1 MGLFTD
7 GFKLLKKASEPLYKT
22 PKSIQ
27 ETIEIMAVAENG
39 IFEVSRNKYSKCYR
53 FQDIN
58 YTTATEDEQ
67 IGIFERYCKF
77 LNSLDCNYKITINN
91 KNKNMEDLRDKV
103 LITEKNDGF
112 NNYRRIYNDIIEEKI
127 IEGRQGIEQERY
139 LTITIERKNFE
150 EAKAQFATLEATIH
164 KAFIE
169 LGAEIVPLNGNERLK
184 VLYDYYHLGD
194 EGSFDF
200 DIKKA
205 KKVGADFKNDLCNGM
220 VKYFPDHFED
230 ESKYCKALFI
240 KKYPSSL
247 SDRFINEIT
256 SLPVHSITSIDVVPV
271 PKDLTT
277 KVLQKKYL
285 GIESDII
292 KQQRVRNKNNDFST
306 EISYAKRTEKKEIEA
321 IMDDVRENDQCLFFV
336 GVTIILMAESK
347 KELESVCETVETI
360 GKRNS
365 CTIDTHYLKQR
376 EALNTALPIG
386 VRQVE
391 TMRTLLTQSLAV
403 LMPFNVQ
410 ELNDSTGNYY
420 GINQIS
426 KNVNIGN
433 RKKLI
438 NGNGFVFGVPGSG
451 KSFFCKMEMGSVFL
465 SGDDEIIVID
475 PMNEYFDIAQTYG
488 GTVVNMS
495 TYTDNY
501 VNPLEM
507 DVWSLDPNDSKG
519 MIREKGE
526 FMLGLCEQCIGDSL
540 NSRQKSIIDRCVR
553 KMYID
558 IARGREKYIPVMSD
572 FYDILMEQPEDEA
585 KDIALSL
592 ELFVNGSLNIF
603 NHQTNVDV
611 DNRFTVYG
619 IRDLGTELSPI
630 TMLVMMESIQNRIV
644 ENGQKGKA
652 TWLYIDEFHVL
663 LNSEYSAKYLQQL
676 WKKVRKQGGLCT
688 GITQNVVDL
697 LQNYTATTMLAN
709 CETVGFGDNKKV
721 RKRNKEDWSVVEG
734 AIPRIVSDEMFYE
747 VNKML
752 RVEARGIEKSTKKR
766 KKNLFICPYCG
777 RKLMNS
783 SAVCTPKLLCPKRR
797 MVRTGECQ
805 QIFMLKSEAQDKVLE
820 ITKEICRT
828 LIQEEELKKASK
840 DKRKVTSDEYLI
852 SELKAEYDRISNS
865 TVSCY
870 QSYRE
875 GKYTKE
881 EYVQLRKT
889 NQELLADLENQIS
902 DLQEKVANQEPDAEE
917 KIEQLTQYSMLE
929 QYDGDVLSNIID
941 KVLIYNDKDIEI
953 VFKGENFIRNAV

>member
-1 MGLFTD
+1 MFKWLFKKK
-7 GFKLLKKASEPLYKT
+7 GCAKHMNNKLEVIGIDHGWSMMKTISQVFVTGVKEITTTPALFGDVLEYEGKFYKVGT
-22 PKSIQ
+22 VRQ
-27 ETIEIMAVAENG
+27 EVKDTKVEDDSFYLLTLAAVAKELKRRG
-39 IFEVSRNKYSKCYR
+39 LAEAKVFLAVGLPLTR
-53 FQDIN
+53 FG
-58 YTTATEDEQ
+58 A
-67 IGIFERYCKF
+67 
-77 LNSLDCNYKITINN
+77 
-91 KNKNMEDLRDKV
+91 
-103 LITEKNDGF
+103 EKNDF
-112 NNYRRIYNDIIEEKI
+112 IK
-127 IEGRQGIEQERY
+127 Y
-139 LTITIERKNFE
+139 LTKNKRVSFKYENEPYYIEMDDVAVFPQCYAAVVDKIP
-150 EAKAQFATLEATIH
+150 TM
-164 KAFIE
+164 
-169 LGAEIVPLNGNERLK
+169 
-184 VLYDYYHLGD
+184 
-194 EGSFDF
+194 
-200 DIKKA
+200 A
-205 KKVGADFKNDLCNGM
+205 KKTLIVDIGSWTIDIMPVINKS
-220 VKYFPDHFED
+220 PD
-230 ESKYCKALFI
+230 ESKCVTIPKGLI
-240 KKYPSSL
+240 TCMRS
-247 SDRFINEIT
+247 INEQCVRQLNGEVDESEIQNIMRYGR
-256 SLPVHSITSIDVVPV
+256 SDIDDEYFAIIKAEIEDFVDKVYNSIREFGYNLKT
-271 PKDLTT
+271 
-277 KVLQKKYL
+277 
-285 GIESDII
+285 IESDII

-306 EISYAKRTEKKEIEA
+306 EISYAKRTEKKEIEE

-475 PMNEYFDIAQTYG
+475 PMNEYFDIAETYG

-519 MIREKGE
+519 MVREKGE

-553 KMYID
+553 KLYID
-558 IARGREKYIPVMSD
+558 IARSKEKYIPVMSD
-572 FYDILMEQPEDEA
+572 FYDILMAQPEDEA

-644 ENGQKGKA
+644 ENGKRGKA

-709 CETVGFGDNKKV
+709 SEFVALLKQANTDSSKM
-721 RKRNKEDWSVVEG
+721 
-734 AIPRIVSDEMFYE
+734 AE
-747 VNKML
+747 VIG
-752 RVEARGIEKSTKKR
+752 V
-766 KKNLFICPYCG
+766 
-777 RKLMNS
+777 
-783 SAVCTPKLLCPKRR
+783 
-797 MVRTGECQ
+797 
-805 QIFMLKSEAQDKVLE
+805 SEAQLRFV
-820 ITKEICRT
+820 TNT
-828 LIQEEELKKASK
+828 ASGMGLIKCGSVVIPF
-840 DKRKVTSDEYLI
+840 D
-852 SELKAEYDRISNS
+852 
-865 TVSCY
+865 
-870 QSYRE
+870 
-875 GKYTKE
+875 
-881 EYVQLRKT
+881 
-889 NQELLADLENQIS
+889 NQIS
-902 DLQEKVANQEPDAEE
+902 KDTDLYRLYNTNIHE
-917 KIEQLTQYSMLE
+917 KIAEQKKKEAML
-929 QYDGDVLSNIID
+929 Q
-941 KVLIYNDKDIEI
+941 
-953 VFKGENFIRNAV
+953 